1 MIPTAEEVLKKSNAT
16 GMAFNREAIQET
28 MIEFAELHVRA
39 ALLEALDSIPCL
51 GSSTDIP
58 TYEEVEC
65 AVLAAYPKELIK

>member
-1 MIPTAEEVLKKSNAT
+1 MTAEEYYKKWENTAKT
-16 GMAFNREAIQET
+16 IPDI

-65 AVLAAYPKELIK
+65 AVLAAYPKKLIK

>member
-1 MIPTAEEVLKKSNAT
+1 MTAEEYYKKWENT
-16 GMAFNREAIQET
+16 TKTIPDI

-39 ALLEALDSIPCL
+39 ALLEALNSIPCL

-65 AVLAAYPKELIK
+65 AVLDAYPKELIK

>member
-1 MIPTAEEVLKKSNAT
+1 MTAEEYYKKWENTAKT
-16 GMAFNREAIQET
+16 IPDI